1 MTLREKLRDA
11 EVNLSWLSARIGLS
25 RPTLYKYLDKP
36 DEFKVKHVRRI
47 AKFIGVTEREALINY
62 FNQAESYE

>member
-1 MTLREKLRDA
+1 MTLKDALKDA
-11 EVNLSWLSARIGLS
+11 EVSLSWLSRRIGVS

-47 AKFIGVTEREALINY
+47 AKYLHMTEREALVNY

>member
-1 MTLREKLRDA
+1 MTLKEALKDA
-11 EVNLSWLSARIGLS
+11 DVSISWLSDRIGLS

-47 AKFIGVTEREALINY
+47 ARYLHITQREALINY
-62 FNQAESYE
+62 FKQAESYE

>member
-1 MTLREKLRDA
+1 MTLKDALKDA
-11 EVNLSWLSARIGLS
+11 EVSLSWLSRRIGVS

-36 DEFKVKHVRRI
+36 DEFKVKHVRKI
-47 AKFIGVTEREALINY
+47 ARYLHITQREALVNY

>member
-1 MTLREKLRDA
+1 MTLKDALKDA
-11 EVNLSWLSARIGLS
+11 EVSLSWLSRRIGVS

-47 AKFIGVTEREALINY
+47 AKYLHMTEREALINY
-62 FNQAESYE
+62 FKQAESYE